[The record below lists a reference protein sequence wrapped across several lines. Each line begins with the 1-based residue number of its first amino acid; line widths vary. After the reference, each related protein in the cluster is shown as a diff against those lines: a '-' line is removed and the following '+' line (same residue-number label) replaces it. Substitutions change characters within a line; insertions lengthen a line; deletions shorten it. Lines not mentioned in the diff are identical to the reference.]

1 MHESETWAD
10 RQSAA
15 TLGWYSLAV
24 DELSE
29 LIACVAPFVMA
40 CGTIRYDTIYLRAP
54 KSWRTAN
61 L

>member
-54 KSWRTAN
+54 KS
-61 L
+61 